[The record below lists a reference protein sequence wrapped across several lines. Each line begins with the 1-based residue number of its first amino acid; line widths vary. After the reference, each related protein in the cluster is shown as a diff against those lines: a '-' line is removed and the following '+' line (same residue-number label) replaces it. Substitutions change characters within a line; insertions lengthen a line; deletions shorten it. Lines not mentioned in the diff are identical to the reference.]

1 MSKYSPPSDDS
12 GDESDDKKPKA
23 KRAKKDPNAPK
34 QPMVRV
40 FDEKNLITKLLN
52 RIAKPLF
59 LFSTQ
64 NAYLLYANSV
74 RAAVREENPDLSMGD
89 LVSHGCIR
97 WNPCRTRA
105 YHLILHTITVSDQG
119 DWKPIQVDKCRREG
133 NVAIKSRRSKVGL
146 QKGLSRV

>member
-1 MSKYSPPSDDS
+1 MSKYSPPSDDES

-74 RAAVREENPDLSMGD
+74 RGAVRKENPDLSMGD
-89 LVSHGCIR
+89 LVSYGCMLESMSHSCISSYSPHDDCFR
-97 WNPCRTRA
+97 P
-105 YHLILHTITVSDQG
+105 
-119 DWKPIQVDKCRREG
+119 RRLETDT
-133 NVAIKSRRSKVGL
+133 SR
-146 QKGLSRV
+146 